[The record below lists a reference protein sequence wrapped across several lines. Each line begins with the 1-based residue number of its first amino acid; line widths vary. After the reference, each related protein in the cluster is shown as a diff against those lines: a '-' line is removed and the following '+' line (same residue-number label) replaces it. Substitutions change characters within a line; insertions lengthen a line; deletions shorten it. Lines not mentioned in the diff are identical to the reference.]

1 MIASTRSV
9 GGGAHFFSPQRIRQL
24 RDRFRELDTSKQGR
38 VLVKDFSELF
48 QDVFGRQPMRDEL
61 PETSTASTDAT
72 NGTVSFDD
80 ILKSMSRVA
89 RTWQALDPTGE
100 DGAKVEDTS
109 KVDNGVGD
117 APDILESFKALQ
129 DESGG
134 VSVSNLCLLMESAGL
149 TLSEEDIV
157 RMCQDVG
164 AKQNEDGT
172 IPYAGFVK
180 LLLA

>member
-1 MIASTRSV
+1 MSCLKCVVALSLPHCVFTLPTCVTTLFPLAS
-9 GGGAHFFSPQRIRQL
+9 
-24 RDRFRELDTSKQGR
+24 R
-38 VLVKDFSELF
+38 VAG
-48 QDVFGRQPMRDEL
+48 Q
-61 PETSTASTDAT
+61 TSTASTDAT

-117 APDILESFKALQ
+117 APDILESFKVGHVRHVLCRGRRSNATAPQALQ

-164 AKQNEDGT
+164 AKQHEDGT